1 MHKNTFSVENCL
13 DDISNMSEEE
23 KLCALSRLKELEAE
37 AEFLKQKK

>member
-1 MHKNTFSVENCL
+1 MHKNTVPIDDCL

-37 AEFLKQKK
+37 AEYL